1 MASPTSSPSSSVS
14 RRPSSLLGLLVALL
28 ASRAGAAPGPQVV
41 VSLESGTLRVET
53 GAGRR
58 VFPVGVGR
66 LLPDGKEPAL
76 GLFYTGPDPRDSRYY
91 LAARHLPAFHRGLPF
106 LRLDRRSG
114 ANPELAGESLFG
126 IHGPVTPTL
135 IWGRVSAGCIRMQ
148 PHHLRWLYR
157 FAVQHPVLQV
167 RVLPGPD
174 LLDGQA
180 VSPPPERAAPADCP
194 EASAGLRRLRRA
206 ALGGYLHDRIC
217 GGVDHWYAVE
227 LKGGERL
234 RARIQHRG
242 ALRVELFGLRG
253 ISQVAA
259 GRFGFEHTIPP
270 SYRDRGDRYLR
281 ITDTSDGSAAQPY
294 TLELATGR

>member
-1 MASPTSSPSSSVS
+1 VS
-14 RRPSSLLGLLVALL
+14 RRPRSRNLALLLTLVA
-28 ASRAGAAPGPQVV
+28 ARAAAAPAPKVI
-41 VSLESGTLRVET
+41 VSLEAGTLRVET
-53 GAGRR
+53 GEGRR

-114 ANPELAGESLFG
+114 APSASRLPTPDSELAGESLFG

-148 PHHLRWLYR
+148 PQHLRWLYR
-157 FAVQHPVLQV
+157 FAVRHPALQV

-174 LLDGQA
+174 LLEGQA
-180 VSPPPERAAPADCP
+180 VSPPAERAAPADCP
-194 EASAGLRRLRRA
+194 EAGVGLRRLRRA

-217 GGVDHWYAVE
+217 GGVDHWFAVE
-227 LKGGERL
+227 LKGGERV

-253 ISQVAA
+253 ISQVAG

-270 SYRDRGDRYLR
+270 TFRDRGDRYLR
-281 ITDTSDGSAAQPY
+281 ITDPGGAAAQPY
-294 TLELATGR
+294 TLELSVGR